1 MKSKFGAIIF
11 FLLLLVFAF
20 GLISF
25 ATEYFMGKP
34 LMTVIRDLVFMM
46 YRKQ

>member
-20 GLISF
+20 GLISV
-25 ATEYFMGKP
+25 ATEVFLGKS
-34 LMTVIRDLVFMM
+34 LIEVVKDLLFMM
-46 YRKQ
+46 YRK

>member
-1 MKSKFGAIIF
+1 MKSKLGAIIF

-25 ATEYFMGKP
+25 ATEYLMGKP
-34 LMTVIRDLVFMM
+34 LMTVIRDFLFLI

>member
-34 LMTVIRDLVFMM
+34 LMKVIRDLLFLM

>member
-46 YRKQ
+46 YRK

>member
-34 LMTVIRDLVFMM
+34 LMTVIRDLLFMM